1 MKIFVDT
8 WGWVVLRNKRERK
21 HLEVQDWYRGFRLKG
36 GIVYTSDYALDET
49 FTILFQHLLFV
60 GAKESMEFLDEA
72 ISQGYL
78 ILENINPQRF
88 DKAKKL
94 RLRFKDKPRISFT
107 DITSMVIMEERGIRQ
122 ILTDDNHFIQVGMG
136 FQKIP

>member
-1 MKIFVDT
+1 MIT
-8 WGWVVLRNKRERK
+8 YWMRPSRS
-21 HLEVQDWYRGFRLKG
+21 YSS
-36 GIVYTSDYALDET
+36 IC
-49 FTILFQHLLFV
+49 FV